1 MKPDINY
8 RYVEDTIFH
17 GIKNIKNKNIETLG
31 NVRTLFIRASSRSE
45 WEPAACLPIIE
56 EGSSSWKTWGLWQ
69 GT

>member
-8 RYVEDTIFH
+8 RYVEETIFH

-45 WEPAACLPIIE
+45 
-56 EGSSSWKTWGLWQ
+56 
-69 GT
+69 